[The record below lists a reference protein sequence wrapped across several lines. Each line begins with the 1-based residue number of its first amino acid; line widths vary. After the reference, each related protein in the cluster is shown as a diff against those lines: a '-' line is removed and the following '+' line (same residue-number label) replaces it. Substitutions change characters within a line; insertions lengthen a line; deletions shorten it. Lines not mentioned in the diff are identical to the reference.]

1 MLAFVKERLVIIN
14 VSKCASTSMH
24 SLLHPQADIVIGGS
38 PKLKHL
44 NFRKSFGMLEFLLS
58 GKIDI
63 REFEF
68 VSLFRNPVDW
78 LYSWYC
84 YRSRAELKNP
94 LHPNYSNRVTDGM
107 SFESFCSAYLQES
120 KKPRCVPGSHQFD
133 LISDDDGLLGVD
145 KCFSFHALG
154 FFESWLSDRL
164 KMKLSF
170 PAKNSSKSFGSRD
183 LSDETLA
190 EFSSKYPKDFRLFKK
205 LAIDP
210 VVLKEDFNSEEH
222 VITDSSYIT

>member
-24 SLLHPQADIVIGGS
+24 SLLHSRADIVIGGS

-44 NFRKSFGMLEFLLS
+44 KFRESFGMLEFLLF
-58 GKIDI
+58 GKFDI

-68 VSLFRNPVDW
+68 VSLFRNPVEW

-84 YRSRAELKNP
+84 YRSRAELQNR
-94 LHPNYSNRVTDGM
+94 LHPNYLNRVIDGM
-107 SFESFCSAYLQES
+107 SFEGFCSAYLQEG

-133 LISDDDGLLGVD
+133 LISDEDGLLGVD
-145 KCFSFHALG
+145 KCFSFHSLD

-164 KMKLSF
+164 KMKLTF
-170 PAKNSSKSFGSRD
+170 PSKNTSKSFGSRD
-183 LSDETLA
+183 LSEETLA
-190 EFSSKYPKDFRLFKK
+190 EFSSKYPNDFRLFKK

-222 VITDSSYIT
+222 VITNSSYIK

>member
-24 SLLHPQADIVIGGS
+24 TLLRSQADIVIGGG

-44 NFRKSFGMLEFLLS
+44 NFRESFGMLEFLSS
-58 GKIDI
+58 GKFDI
-63 REFEF
+63 KEFEF
-68 VSLFRNPVDW
+68 VSLFRNPAEW

-84 YRSRAELKNP
+84 YRSRSELKNP
-94 LHPNYSNRVTDGM
+94 LHPKHSNRVTDEM
-107 SFESFCSAYLQES
+107 SFESFCSAYLQEG
-120 KKPRCVPGSHQFD
+120 KKPRCVPSSHQFD
-133 LISDDDGLLGVD
+133 LISDDNGLLGVD

-164 KMKLSF
+164 KMKLTF

-183 LSDETLA
+183 LSDEILA
-190 EFSSKYPKDFRLFKK
+190 GFSLKYPIDFRLYEK
-205 LAIDP
+205 LAVDP
-210 VVLKEDFNSEEH
+210 VVLKSDFNSEL
-222 VITDSSYIT
+222 VDSDRSHLR

>member
-1 MLAFVKERLVIIN
+1 MLAFVKKRLVIIN

-44 NFRKSFGMLEFLLS
+44 NFRESFGMLEFLSS
-58 GKIDI
+58 GKFDI
-63 REFEF
+63 SEFEF
-68 VSLFRNPVDW
+68 VSLFRNPVEW

-84 YRSRAELKNP
+84 YRSRDEIKNP
-94 LHPNYSNRVTDGM
+94 NHPNYLNRVTDGM
-107 SFESFCSAYLQES
+107 SFESFCSAYFQEG

-133 LISDDDGLLGVD
+133 LISDEDGLLGVD
-145 KCFSFHALG
+145 KCFSFHSLD

-164 KMKLSF
+164 KMKIKF
-170 PAKNSSKSFGSRD
+170 PAKNTSKSFGSRD
-183 LSDETLA
+183 LSEETLA
-190 EFSSKYPKDFRLFKK
+190 DFSSKYPNDFRLFKK

-222 VITDSSYIT
+222 DTPTNSYIR